1 MGSINP
7 GLPKTGLTSPSIP
20 SAPVQNAPTG
30 QQPTAAGP
38 PKYLGE
44 SPSSHYVQTAQG
56 LVPIESYTPEQRA
69 QYGLPAPSQPPVQPP
84 AQLPVQ
90 QPPAQQ
96 PPAQPPQMGGGAS
109 RTKSAF
115 MQAVQAAQAHQEPA
129 PSRPSPGGGSG
140 GGSGSGIGT
149 PFNGK
154 GKEVLDSLKALLENT
169 SQPRRRRR

>member
-7 GLPKTGLTSPSIP
+7 GLPKTGLTSPFSP
-20 SAPVQNAPTG
+20 SAPAQNAPTG

-38 PKYLGE
+38 QKYLGE

-69 QYGLPAPSQPPVQPP
+69 QYGLPAPSQP
-84 AQLPVQ
+84 AEQLPVQ
-90 QPPAQQ
+90 QPPAQ
-96 PPAQPPQMGGGAS
+96 PPLMGGGES

-140 GGSGSGIGT
+140 GGSGSGPGT

-154 GKEVLDSLKALLENT
+154 GKDVLDALKALLDNT